1 MHISQTQRNINL
13 VLVSIL
19 CLMHTMSYLA
29 VKVRNY
35 VTQPG
40 VTALGLEKS
49 ADVPAT
55 TISNILRDSHPR
67 PDRFGRLLRVLPTA
81 VAIEWLTAY
90 LLDDVPEQWR
100 ERVQI
105 IINGVHD
112 EPSTLREPEP
122 DYGPPDTARAINR
135 LTAAMEKDA
144 ELGRW
149 FVQTVNLLLD

>member
-1 MHISQTQRNINL
+1 
-13 VLVSIL
+13 
-19 CLMHTMSYLA
+19 MHTMSYLA

-67 PDRFGRLLRVLPTA
+67 PDRFGRLLRVLPSQVA
-81 VAIEWLTAY
+81 VEWLTAY
-90 LLDDVPEQWR
+90 LLDDVPDAWR

-112 EPSTLREPEP
+112 EPSTLCEPTP
-122 DYGPPDTARAINR
+122 DCGPPDTALAISR
-135 LTAAMEKDA
+135 LTAAMDKDD

-149 FVQTVNLLLD
+149 FVQTVKLLLD

>member
-1 MHISQTQRNINL
+1 
-13 VLVSIL
+13 
-19 CLMHTMSYLA
+19 MSYLA

-35 VTQPG
+35 VNQPG
-40 VTALGLEKS
+40 ITAMGLEKS
-49 ADVPAT
+49 AGIPTAT
-55 TISNILRDSHPR
+55 ITHILRDSHPR
-67 PDRFGRLLRVLPTA
+67 PDRFGRLLRVLPAA

-122 DYGPPDTARAINR
+122 DYGPPDTARAISR

>member
-1 MHISQTQRNINL
+1 MHNSQTLCNINL

-19 CLMHTMSYLA
+19 CLIHTMSYLA

-67 PDRFGRLLRVLPTA
+67 PDRFGRLLRVLPSQVA
-81 VAIEWLTAY
+81 VEWLTAY
-90 LLDDVPEQWR
+90 LLDDVPDAWR

-112 EPSTLREPEP
+112 EPSTVCEPTP
-122 DYGPPDTARAINR
+122 DCGPPDTALAISR

-149 FVQTVNLLLD
+149 FVQTVKLLLD

>member
-1 MHISQTQRNINL
+1 
-13 VLVSIL
+13 
-19 CLMHTMSYLA
+19 MSYLA

-67 PDRFGRLLRVLPTA
+67 PDRFGRLLRVLPSQVA
-81 VAIEWLTAY
+81 VEWLTAY
-90 LLDDVPEQWR
+90 LMDDVPDAWR

-105 IINGVHD
+105 IINGIPD
-112 EPSTLREPEP
+112 EPSTLCKPTP
-122 DYGPPDTARAINR
+122 DCGPPDTALAISR
-135 LTAAMEKDA
+135 LTAAMDKDD

-149 FVQTVNLLLD
+149 FVQTVKLLLD